1 MMRERFYSL
10 NSKPVNASNNYFRT
24 ALLLRYHHISGFPGN
39 WSMHRFRKINVKWC
53 VSVFRGK
60 LCLQYNRL
68 LCTTDCYSSKQVI
81 YFNFFQI
88 STETNTDYLKNLNYN
103 LWVLLMTNSVSVCSV
118 NNSYNTRSD
127 FIFGEPVYNGNFTT
141 ELKRRNDG
149 RRKKKG
155 YTFYSK

>member
-1 MMRERFYSL
+1 MLLTTIFEPLCSCVIITF
-10 NSKPVNASNNYFRT
+10 PVFLEIGACVDS
-24 ALLLRYHHISGFPGN
+24 SQQ
-39 WSMHRFRKINVKWC
+39 FRKINVKWC